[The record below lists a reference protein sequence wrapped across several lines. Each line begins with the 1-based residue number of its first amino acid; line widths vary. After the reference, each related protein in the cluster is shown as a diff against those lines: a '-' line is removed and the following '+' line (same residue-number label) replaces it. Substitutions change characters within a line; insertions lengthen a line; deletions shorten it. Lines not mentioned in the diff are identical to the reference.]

1 MSLFSG
7 LDGKTIMS
15 LFLRVGQLL
24 CTLLPIWLTSRDT
37 LKVGVINW
45 CLYIWCICFGL
56 TFLGF
61 LLELGSLF
69 KLPLCNIRS
78 LLRLS
83 DKFQYHLPLS
93 WDGVLHAFGSYF
105 AVFCLSAAVIFGP
118 TYIQFFSPGPAR
130 NRVITATACSCVA
143 ALLYAI
149 EVAWVCRRPSR
160 VSCFWPTFPG
170 VLRRL
175 ENYVANIIFAFIS
188 NTDLSLHQPALVW
201 CVAVYLICFLLGAVN
216 YLVNGCDC
224 DNDKKLPLR
233 LPVLLWVQTVL
244 SVLLYATAV
253 ILWPLYQFQ
262 EKLGE
267 QPQRSSDMSCSDQLN
282 IFVCVW
288 DQRLAVAIL
297 TVINLLVYVADL
309 VYLVREA
316 FMAAPSRDGCRAERP
331 GHMCLQ
337 GLWKEV
343 VALKACPASLGS
355 HPRALL
361 MCGL

>member
-1 MSLFSG
+1 MSSSSG
-7 LDGKTIMS
+7 WS
-15 LFLRVGQLL
+15 LFLRMGQLL
-24 CTLLPIWLTSRDT
+24 STLVPIWLTREDT
-37 LKVGVINW
+37 LEVRVINW
-45 CLYIWCICFGL
+45 CLFIWPICFSL
-56 TFLGF
+56 TLLGF
-61 LLELGSLF
+61 ILELGSLF
-69 KLPLCNIRS
+69 KLPLGSFQCLLRLYDKFQS
-78 LLRLS
+78 LLRL
-83 DKFQYHLPLS
+83 YR
-93 WDGVLHAFGSYF
+93 DGVLHAFGSYF

-216 YLVNGCDC
+216 YFVNGCDC

-233 LPVLLWVQTVL
+233 VPCLLWVQTVV

-267 QPQRSSDMSCSDQLN
+267 QPQRSSDMSCSGQLN

-316 FMAAPSRDGCRAERP
+316 FVGGSNGKESACNEEDLSLTESGRSLREETQS
-331 GHMCLQ
+331 LQ
-337 GLWKEV
+337 CF
-343 VALKACPASLGS
+343 A
-355 HPRALL
+355 
-361 MCGL
+361 